1 MTLNMNRLRVAAWAR
16 VGGAAALAMLVTLP
30 LARAQ
35 APQAPHGA
43 PRIVVH
49 DAWVRWLPNRLPAAG
64 YMNLTN
70 TSNQGVD
77 LVSASS
83 PDYGSVMLH
92 RSVSNGSTQSMEMVD
107 KLPIPAHGAVAVA
120 PGGYHLMLE
129 APRHKIA
136 PGDTVH
142 VQLRFSNGETVDT
155 PMPVKTPGAA
165 AP

>member
-1 MTLNMNRLRVAAWAR
+1 
-16 VGGAAALAMLVTLP
+16 
-30 LARAQ
+30 
-35 APQAPHGA
+35 
-43 PRIVVH
+43 
-49 DAWVRWLPNRLPAAG
+49 VRWLPNRLPAAG

-70 TSNQGVD
+70 TSSQGVD

-92 RSVSNGSTQSMEMVD
+92 RSVSNGSTKSMEMID
-107 KLPIPAHGAVAVA
+107 KLPIPAHGGVAVA

-129 APRHKIA
+129 EPRHKIA

-142 VQLRFSNGETVDT
+142 VQLRFSSGETVDT